1 MDNALENNNLEEGQ
15 VTDNVGQD
23 ESTQQPESGNDWEA
37 TAKYMQSEKD
47 KLYAENQK
55 LKQYEQIGKVLES
68 RPDIVNTISGMVQG
82 GQPATQN
89 ERIELSKDE
98 FDPWEA
104 YNDPSSKS
112 YKYRQQEMQDAV
124 DNAVKS
130 QMAGVQKE
138 VGMTKLQT
146 ELANKG
152 LNPEQISS
160 FMDFAS
166 KNPAEYGIDGAINMW
181 QAVTQPK
188 AEAEGNKNNPLDAIR
203 QNQSVPQQA
212 GILNGE
218 KPITKDDKDS
228 INKEINYLKD
238 MISNM
243 LLSDKLSTPY
253 VEDLEIEKITL
264 INHH

>member
-23 ESTQQPESGNDWEA
+23 EATQQQESKDDWESQ
-37 TAKYMQSEKD
+37 AKYFQSEKD
-47 KLYAENQK
+47 KLQAENQK
-55 LKQYEQIGKVLES
+55 LKQYEQVGQMLES
-68 RPDIVNTISGMVQG
+68 RPDIVQTISGMVQG
-82 GQPATQN
+82 GQPIPE
-89 ERIELSKDE
+89 ERVELSKDE

-112 YKYRQQEMQDAV
+112 YKFRQQELQDTIDKAV
-124 DNAVKS
+124 SNQVGDVK
-130 QMAGVQKE
+130 KE
-138 VGMTKLQT
+138 VGMSKLQT

-181 QAVTQPK
+181 QAVTQKPT
-188 AEAEGNKNNPLDAIR
+188 EGESNTDNPLDAIR
-203 QNQSVPQQA
+203 QNQAVPQQA

-218 KPITKDDKDS
+218 KPVKKDDKDS
-228 INKEINYLKD
+228 MWD
-238 MISNM
+238 A
-243 LLSDKLSTPY
+243 
-253 VEDLEIEKITL
+253 ITKAGSRTNVL
-264 INHH
+264 